1 MLADGVSN
9 RQRGFAGSLP
19 RVPAQRRHRY
29 PTRKGGRAQPRAR
42 AKQQCS
48 RAKQAILKR
57 GMKVPRAVVM
67 RSPPHRVG
75 NHKIVS
81 SFYPSQAFGTRGTTR
96 GTVRMRNTLLIST
109 AALLAGVAL
118 ASAQNMP
125 GGGEQRGGA
134 AQQSQTA
141 PGSETQR
148 GHDMQGPSQ
157 QRKQGQKE
165 GQSQRGQKGETTGQA
180 PQSQRD
186 EGAQQDRGKQG
197 QSQQRS
203 QKQQQRDQTTGQSPR
218 QQDQQ
223 TQPQRQQGQQG
234 QTGQQGQA
242 QQGQAQ
248 QGQAAGSTTMT
259 TEQRTKIRQTVLT
272 GSNVPR
278 ASNVNFS
285 VNVGTVVPTSVRVVE
300 VPSVI
305 VDIHPQWRG
314 FWYFVVGDEIIIVD
328 RNHKIV
334 AILAV

>member
-1 MLADGVSN
+1 
-9 RQRGFAGSLP
+9 
-19 RVPAQRRHRY
+19 
-29 PTRKGGRAQPRAR
+29 
-42 AKQQCS
+42 
-48 RAKQAILKR
+48 
-57 GMKVPRAVVM
+57 
-67 RSPPHRVG
+67 
-75 NHKIVS
+75 
-81 SFYPSQAFGTRGTTR
+81 
-96 GTVRMRNTLLIST
+96 
-109 AALLAGVAL
+109 
-118 ASAQNMP
+118 
-125 GGGEQRGGA
+125 
-134 AQQSQTA
+134 
-141 PGSETQR
+141 ETQR
-148 GHDMQGPSQ
+148 GHDMQGQSQ
-157 QRKQGQKE
+157 QPKQGQKQ

-180 PQSQRD
+180 PQSQH
-186 EGAQQDRGKQG
+186 EQGAQQDRGKQG

-203 QKQQQRDQTTGQSPR
+203 QGQKQHDQTTGQSPR

-223 TQPQRQQGQQG
+223 AQPQRQQGQQGQSGQQGQMGQQG

-242 QQGQAQ
+242 QQGQA
-248 QGQAAGSTTMT
+248 GGSVNLT

-272 GSNVPR
+272 GGNVPR